1 MLVLSCTAVIGCFCV
16 LCTVYF
22 SLYFSLFSCHLDLL
36 LCVFSNS
43 ASGLQTG
50 QPIICPCLKD
60 QNKRTTTRHGELG
73 LSLAALSGRSA
84 YDTDIA
90 TLVSTFN
97 TSHHHQVSTGRNA
110 LGQCSSVRSHPT
122 NVRAVASVA
131 IDNAS
136 EGDVT
141 ADGCCVSVWINVRA
155 QLATTFQSRNKQI
168 FTEKKITTS
177 SSILHY
183 RTK

>member
-1 MLVLSCTAVIGCFCV
+1 LVVFVYFVLCIFHCISLCLVVTLIYCSVYLAIQLPGYKYVIIKLSC
-16 LCTVYF
+16 
-22 SLYFSLFSCHLDLL
+22 
-36 LCVFSNS
+36 
-43 ASGLQTG
+43 TG

-84 YDTDIA
+84 YDTDVA

-97 TSHHHQVSTGRNA
+97 TSHHHQVSAGRDA